1 MEIFQSIW
9 TALTTPNEFLTNILS
24 IPLAFLDAFISML
37 FFTSILNIKTTRKQ
51 KLEYVLILGLLTNLI
66 NFIVPYP
73 FIVFL
78 IDTILWPVLVIYI
91 LKTSIFKGILSEGI
105 TLLLSLCLESFITK
119 FLYIVFKIDSVDIIR
134 IPLLRCS
141 LALLIYIIIL
151 CITYIIKHFK
161 LNIKIFE
168 DLSKKSKKLLAINA
182 ALLILIIASQFYLIL
197 FYNASLPIYITLISI
212 IGLLSYFTLSIYSII
227 NISKLEITSRDL
239 EQAQLYNKTLAILHD
254 GLRAFKH
261 DFHNIVHAIGG
272 YVDTEDLEG
281 LRKYYSQLLTDCQRV
296 NNLTGLSPETI
307 NHPAIYNVLANKYH
321 KANETGIKINLEI
334 FLDLSEID
342 KSMKIYEF
350 TRILGIL
357 LDNSIE
363 AAKECDEKL
372 INLTIRKDEHKH
384 QLLLVIENTYKNKNV
399 DTEKI
404 YEKGFS
410 TKTGNTG
417 LGLWEVRQILKRN
430 DNLNLFTSKDSEY
443 FKQQLEIYY

>member
-51 KLEYVLILGLLTNLI
+51 QLKYVLILGLLTNLI

-91 LKTSIFKGILSEGI
+91 LKTSIFTGILSEGI

-168 DLSKKSKKLLAINA
+168 GLSKKSKKLLAINA